1 VADSRAPGLRLL
13 ILLALAGLML
23 LAFVPLFFAVASVT
37 RATLLD
43 AHEQA
48 ARALGRAV
56 ASDVGEV
63 RAREPGDV
71 ARAIDSHVGSR
82 AVEAIVVFDA
92 AGAREA
98 TAGNRADVAAI
109 PAPPRPYREMEARV
123 RGALGRALDV
133 TIPIG
138 DGAIVARLRTDDDA
152 DRATPLVRLV
162 ALYMVVFAL
171 ALLTFAYFALT
182 RLIVRP
188 VDALV
193 SAADRVASGARSL
206 AVPRAGAREL
216 AELGVSVQSMTERLV
231 AEEAKLRAKVEEL
244 TRTTARLTEARDQ
257 LVRSEQMASVG
268 RLAAGLAHE
277 IGNPLAAILGMEDLL
292 LDGGLSADEQRDF
305 LTRMKRETERI
316 SGVLRDLL
324 DFARPERSDAPLAP
338 SVSGIHAAPTDVG
351 RAIDDV
357 FALLRPQRP
366 FKTVSLA
373 SDLPVEPVL
382 VRLGAQRLTQVLLN
396 VAMNAGHAI
405 AHRGADEKDT
415 VTVRVRRVGERA
427 RIEVDDTG
435 PGVPPGMRERIFE
448 PFVTTKDVGEGTG
461 LGLAVCR
468 GVVEAAGGT
477 IAVDP
482 AFSPGARIA
491 IELPLA

>member
-1 VADSRAPGLRLL
+1 VADPRAPGLRVQ

-43 AHEQA
+43 LHEQG

-56 ASDVGEV
+56 ASDVDEV
-63 RAREPGDV
+63 RAHDAADV
-71 ARAIDSHVGSR
+71 ARTIESHVGSR
-82 AVEAIVVFDA
+82 AVEAIVVFGATGEREAA
-92 AGAREA
+92 AGGA
-98 TAGNRADVAAI
+98 ADVESI
-109 PAPPRPYREMEARV
+109 PAPPRPYREMDARV
-123 RGALGRALDV
+123 KGALGRALDV
-133 TIPIG
+133 TVPIG
-138 DGAIVARLRTDDDA
+138 DGAVVARLRTDDDA
-152 DRATPLVRLV
+152 DRAAPLVRLV

-193 SAADRVASGARSL
+193 RAADRVATGARSL
-206 AVPRAGAREL
+206 AVPRAGASEL
-216 AELGVSVQSMTERLV
+216 WELGVSVQAMTERLV
-231 AEEAKLRAKVEEL
+231 AEEDKMRAKVDEL
-244 TRTTARLTEARDQ
+244 TRTTARLTETRDQ

-277 IGNPLAAILGMEDLL
+277 IGNPIAAILGMEDLL
-292 LDGGLSADEQRDF
+292 LEGGLSTEEQRDF
-305 LTRMKRETERI
+305 LARMKRETERI

-324 DFARPERSDAPLAP
+324 DFARPEGDGHGAP
-338 SVSGIHAAPTDVG
+338 SLSSALAAPVDV
-351 RAIDDV
+351 ASVANDV

-366 FKTVSLA
+366 FKTVRLVA
-373 SDLPVEPVL
+373 DFPAEPVP

-396 VAMNAGHAI
+396 VVMNAGHAI
-405 AHRGADEKDT
+405 AARGATEADA
-415 VTVRVRRVGERA
+415 VTVRARRDGDRA
-427 RIEVDDTG
+427 RIEIEDTG
-435 PGVPPGMRERIFE
+435 PGVPVTMRERIFE

-482 AFSPGARIA
+482 TFIAGARIA
-491 IELPLA
+491 IVLPIG